1 MEACH
6 GHGTY
11 EPRAEDI
18 HLFVEA
24 VIDHEI
30 VRHTD
35 TVGFHGMALAVVVV
49 AHLGVVE
56 VRDAASGG
64 VGTTATATTTTTA
77 AASTSGGGDAR
88 GRGGGGGGG
97 HVVRVGVVAR
107 RRSGGGGGT
116 GDSGGR

>member
-30 VRHTD
+30 VRHAD

-49 AHLGVVE
+49 AHLGVIE
-56 VRDAASGG
+56 VRDAAG
-64 VGTTATATTTTTA
+64 VAIATANTNDATAT
-77 AASTSGGGDAR
+77 AASTSDGGDAR
-88 GRGGGGGGG
+88 GRGGGGG
-97 HVVRVGVVAR
+97 VGVGR
-107 RRSGGGGGT
+107 QRSGGGGGGSA

>member
-24 VIDHEI
+24 VIDHE
-30 VRHTD
+30 VMCHAD

-56 VRDAASGG
+56 VRDATG
-64 VGTTATATTTTTA
+64 VVATAPTATTDDATAT
-77 AASTSGGGDAR
+77 AASTSDGGDAR
-88 GRGGGGGGG
+88 GRGGGGG
-97 HVVRVGVVAR
+97 VGVGR
-107 RRSGGGGGT
+107 QRSGGGGGSA